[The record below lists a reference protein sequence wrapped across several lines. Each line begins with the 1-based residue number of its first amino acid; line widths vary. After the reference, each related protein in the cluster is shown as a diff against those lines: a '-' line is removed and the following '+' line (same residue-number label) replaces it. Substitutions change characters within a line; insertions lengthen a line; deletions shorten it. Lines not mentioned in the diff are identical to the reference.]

1 MSSTPFR
8 TSSWKRAS
16 GPSTTVQARPSQCSV
31 SAPVPEFRMEQQ
43 SDPTAHASVVE
54 LAPTP
59 FSRLPP
65 LNALGLGTTE
75 NPALAVPGTPSA
87 RTTATRAA
95 RVSSRDDIGSSCP
108 SKRSTDTCHTQWPP
122 PRFGD
127 AFSLH
132 PGERQ
137 AAVDHEGL
145 AGHVAGL
152 FREQEHRHVRDLP
165 GRPL

>member
-16 GPSTTVQARPSQCSV
+16 GPSTTVQALPFQCSV

-43 SDPTAHASVVE
+43 NDPTAHASVVE
-54 LAPTP
+54 LALTP

-75 NPALAVPGTPSA
+75 NSALAVPGTPSA

-108 SKRSTDTCHTQWPP
+108 SKGLPTSGNTQRPP
-122 PRFGD
+122 PRF
-127 AFSLH
+127 
-132 PGERQ
+132 ERKR
-137 AAVDHEGL
+137 ASERCRYIPVND
-145 AGHVAGL
+145 
-152 FREQEHRHVRDLP
+152 
-165 GRPL
+165 RPPSTTKVWPVT